1 MDVQVGTLWVTVP
14 LAPMKLPSVPGAA
27 AMAALICRTRVNSG
41 PVSSGGRLA
50 SVRFFSRGDRAEN
63 AVVHTAK
70 ITSQDSAVLRLCTPL

>member
-14 LAPMKLPSVPGAA
+14 LAPMKLPSVPEAA

-50 SVRFFSRGDRAEN
+50 SVR
-63 AVVHTAK
+63 
-70 ITSQDSAVLRLCTPL
+70 